1 MKGTKKKTKKNNKT
15 KILFFSLYI
24 EGVNK
29 MLKKTTTPKPPKKTL
44 YITCRCLARHYSIY
58 HGISIPEWYP
68 ILPLLLTDT
77 LIN

>member
-1 MKGTKKKTKKNNKT
+1 MDSNHANKYIIIIYDLKVDQATNKNRYVRHKKNPKIKNPK

-44 YITCRCLARHYSIY
+44 YYM
-58 HGISIPEWYP
+58 
-68 ILPLLLTDT
+68 
-77 LIN
+77 